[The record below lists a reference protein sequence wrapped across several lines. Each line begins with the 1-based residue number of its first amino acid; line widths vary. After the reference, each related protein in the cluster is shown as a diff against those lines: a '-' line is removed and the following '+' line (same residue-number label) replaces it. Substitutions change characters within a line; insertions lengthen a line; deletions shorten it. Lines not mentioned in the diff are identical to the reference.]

1 MKTSFC
7 KTCSIKMNWWKLWRK
22 ATLNKDQW
30 EKEPI
35 KNPKLEPISEW
46 WKESQQNLKTG
57 LTKQDQVN
65 PV

>member
-1 MKTSFC
+1 
-7 KTCSIKMNWWKLWRK
+7 MNWWKLWRK

-35 KNPKLEPISEW
+35 KNPKLESISEW
-46 WKESQQNLKTG
+46 WKESQQNLKTS